1 MTDAAAQFVWEQVGR
16 FLRGESGRG
25 FDIGKPSSFTTLLNF
40 VRMQDQEQLASF
52 VEDEFRA
59 VTAICLLGPDAA
71 GAPPAATRDSLLEMM
86 RRLEPNE
93 TKRWERA
100 MEFAIAY
107 GCGWRRQVRPD
118 GEAWEQR
125 WPNAVRALS
134 RALEPA
140 VVQARQW
147 LSQHVVHYPST
158 NENDTLDAHML
169 TMHLLHPLHPERHE
183 ALSITYRDAEAL
195 VVSTQRRPTAVP
207 VGAKYVLTAM
217 EKTRLVGPRK
227 AFAIQAE
234 TPIILTVHDT
244 EARITVHHA
253 GQRLQLLEG
262 QTANTVEPAA
272 LAIWA
277 CTCGNKQ
284 CAERHRLEGWNARLH
299 SLWAFVASAVKGLPQ
314 LQTNAFIQ
322 GMYFPLLTYEVGGVA
337 RLRLVSVEYKVCQ
350 VCTAEYEGDQCVVCA
365 MPPDVRTRR
374 RMYPR
379 LVCVG
384 ADLPTYERVERLHCT
399 NQACQNV
406 YELPEGWEG
415 WEQVRKAKEWQRYP
429 DRLPDVVRDQRID
442 VRGLQQAIAMRLATL
457 SCPLCAA
464 PAPRRATIVWVRR
477 FARRVEQDSQHL
489 HSE

>member
-1 MTDAAAQFVWEQVGR
+1 MTDETVRFVCEKVEC
-16 FLRGESGRG
+16 FLRGNTGRG
-25 FDIGKPSSFTTLLNF
+25 FDIGKPSSFATLFNF
-40 VRMQDQEQLASF
+40 VRSQGQGQLANIA
-52 VEDEFRA
+52 EDALRL
-59 VTAICLLGPDAA
+59 VVAICLLGPDTA
-71 GAPPAATRDSLLEMM
+71 GPPPATTRDHLLDTT
-86 RRLEPNE
+86 RRLEPCE
-93 TKRWERA
+93 RKRLDRV

-118 GEAWEQR
+118 GGGWEQR

-140 VVQARQW
+140 VTQARLW
-147 LSQHVVHYPST
+147 LALHVVHYPQTS
-158 NENDTLDAHML
+158 DHDMADAQML
-169 TMHLLHPLHPERHE
+169 TMHLLHPLHMKREE
-183 ALSITYRDAEAL
+183 ALSITYRDADAL
-195 VVSTQRRPTAVP
+195 VESTQRRPTSVP
-207 VGAKYVLTAM
+207 VGAKYVLTAL

-227 AFAIQAE
+227 AFSIHAE
-234 TPIILTVHDT
+234 TSMILSVHDT

-253 GQRLQLLEG
+253 GQRLQLQEG
-262 QTANTVEPAA
+262 QTANIVEPAA

-284 CAERHRLEGWNARLH
+284 CAERHRLEGWNARLR

-322 GMYFPLLTYEVGGVA
+322 GMYFPLLTYEVGGAA
-337 RLRLVSVEYKVCQ
+337 RLRLVSVEYKVCR
-350 VCTAEYEGDQCVVCA
+350 VCAAEYEGDQCVMCA
-365 MPPDVRTRR
+365 MPPDAQTRR

-399 NQACQNV
+399 NQTCQNV
-406 YELPEGWEG
+406 YTLPEEWET
-415 WEQVRKAKEWQRYP
+415 WEQIRQAKEWQRYP
-429 DRLPDVVRDQRID
+429 ERLSDVVRGQPID
-442 VRGLQQAIAMRLATL
+442 VRGLQQAIASRLATL
-457 SCPLCAA
+457 CCPLCAA

-477 FARRVEQDSQHL
+477 FARRVEQDSHRL